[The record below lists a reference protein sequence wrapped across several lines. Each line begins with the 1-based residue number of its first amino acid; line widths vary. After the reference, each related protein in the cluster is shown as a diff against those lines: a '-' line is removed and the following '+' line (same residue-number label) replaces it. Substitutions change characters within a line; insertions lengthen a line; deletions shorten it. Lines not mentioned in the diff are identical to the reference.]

1 MRYYEL
7 TVSDP
12 DGGQDY
18 VLDMNGLG
26 LVKGSG
32 PLASSLYTTA
42 TSGGNQQLVGTVNPN
57 ALCVEFDIPVTLMHE
72 PQGGAWL
79 RVWGIG
85 LRAVGQAADL
95 NSVNGKFKKF
105 VLKGG
110 MSKGLPL
117 AKPEQAGIIAQ
128 GNVFQAFG
136 NWSGTNQTLD
146 LILQASV
153 PDPPSD
159 GSGIKWEWKK
169 GQAIADAISQT
180 LSQALPDYTAKV
192 NVSQNLLA
200 PNDQPGWYPN
210 FSSWAAAV
218 HDYTLSLGQQLF
230 GKDYQGVQIGVSGK
244 TVNVF
249 DGQGPTKPEP
259 IALYFEDIIGQP
271 TWISPAEITWQAV
284 MRSKI
289 DIQDQV
295 KFPSGI
301 QPPFALTTPDAA
313 YPNTPAASRIAFQGA
328 FVVNEIHHFAN
339 FRQADVAAWNT
350 TFKAFVVPAAA

>member
-7 TVSDP
+7 TITG
-12 DGGQDY
+12 DGGDY
-18 VLDMNGLG
+18 VLDPNGLG
-26 LVKGSG
+26 ITQGTG
-32 PLASSLYTTA
+32 PFASSLYTQSTA
-42 TSGGNQQLVGTVNPN
+42 GGNAQLVGQVNPN
-57 ALCVEFDIPVTLMHE
+57 ALNVEFDLPVTPMHE
-72 PQGGAWL
+72 PQGGAWI

-85 LRAVGQAADL
+85 LRALGQAANL
-95 NSVNGKFKKF
+95 NSVDGKFKTF

-117 AKPEQAGIIAQ
+117 ANPDQAGIIAQ

-169 GQAIADAISQT
+169 GQAVGDAISQT
-180 LSQALPDYTAKV
+180 LSQALPDYTANV

-210 FSSWAAAV
+210 LSSWAAAV
-218 HDYTLSLGQQLF
+218 NEYTLSLGQQIF
-230 GKDYQGVQIGVSGK
+230 GKDYKGVQVAVSAK
-244 TVNVF
+244 TVKVS
-249 DGQGPTKPEP
+249 DGHGPAKPEP
-259 IALYFEDIIGQP
+259 IMLDFQDLIGQP
-271 TWISPAEITWQAV
+271 TWISSTEVTWQAV

-301 QPPFALTTPDAA
+301 VSPYALTSPDAA
-313 YPNTPAASRIAFQGA
+313 VPNTPASSRIAFQGA
-328 FVVNEIHHFAN
+328 FVVNEIHHYAN
-339 FRQADVAAWNT
+339 FRQADASAWNT
-350 TFKAFVVPAAA
+350 TFKAFVVPAAT